1 MRPKIL
7 IIGMIDS
14 IHLSRWLNQFI
25 HCEIDFYIFTSQKYR
40 NIHKEIKSL
49 IDSEHKASYTH
60 MGTIKINFLQ
70 GYFDFLRNEI
80 LGKFFSKFTRAAFL
94 TKVLLQQNFKYIHAV
109 EIQSAGYLLNNVEP
123 SLLRRSNV
131 IITNW
136 GSDVYYFKQF
146 SDHAAQIKS
155 VLAKANFY
163 SAECERDYKLAK
175 EFGFSGKFL
184 PCIPNAGGF
193 DIDFYQKNFTN
204 PSKRNQILIKGYG
217 GVFGQVAIV
226 IPLIPEILTRYPRV
240 QFHFYSVTEDIMV
253 ILKNFSVEI
262 QNKIKVNT
270 IRKRLS
276 HKQMLI
282 EFSKSRIHI
291 GCSKSDG
298 ISTAF
303 LESLIC
309 GAYPVQTNTSCA
321 DEWVDRGALAA
332 IVNLDSNEILSHVLN
347 ALKDDQLVDRAA
359 EINYIVAKKY
369 LDYEVV
375 QKQALEFYK

>member
-14 IHLSRWLNQFI
+14 IHLSRWLNQFVN
-25 HCEIDFYIFTSQKYR
+25 CEIDFYIFTSKKYR
-40 NIHKEIKSL
+40 KIHKEIKSL
-49 IDSEHKASYTH
+49 INSEHNASYTH
-60 MGTIKINFLQ
+60 IQKIKTNILQ

-80 LGKFFSKFTRAAFL
+80 LGKFLPKFTRTAFL
-94 TKVLLQQNFKYIHAV
+94 TKILMKQNFKYIHAV
-109 EIQSAGYLLNNVEP
+109 EIQSAGYLLNSVNP
-123 SLLRRSNV
+123 DLLKNSNV

-136 GSDVYYFKQF
+136 GSDIYYFKQF
-146 SDHAAQIKS
+146 SEHTTKIKS
-155 VLAKANFY
+155 VLSKANFY
-163 SAECERDYKLAK
+163 SAECKRDYKLAE

-193 DIDFYQKNFTN
+193 DVDFFQKNFTS

-217 GVFGQVAIV
+217 GIFGQAAIV
-226 IPLIPEILTRYPRV
+226 IPLIPEIITRFPQV
-240 QFHFYSVTEDIMV
+240 QFHFYSVTEDVMI
-253 ILKNFSVEI
+253 IINKLSVEI
-262 QNKIKVNT
+262 QNQ
-270 IRKRLS
+270 IRVSSIGKRLS
-276 HKQMLI
+276 HKDMLI

-321 DEWVDRGALAA
+321 DEWMDRGARAS
-332 IVNLDSNEILSHVLN
+332 IVNLDSNEILSHVLY
-347 ALKDDQLVDRAA
+347 ALKDDQLVDKAA
-359 EINYIVAKKY
+359 EINYSVAKKY
-369 LDYEVV
+369 LDYGVV

>member
-163 SAECERDYKLAK
+163 SAECERDYKLANVV
-175 EFGFSGKFL
+175 FINS
-184 PCIPNAGGF
+184 N
-193 DIDFYQKNFTN
+193 DIHMYIYLYCT
-204 PSKRNQILIKGYG
+204 L
-217 GVFGQVAIV
+217 
-226 IPLIPEILTRYPRV
+226 
-240 QFHFYSVTEDIMV
+240 
-253 ILKNFSVEI
+253 
-262 QNKIKVNT
+262 
-270 IRKRLS
+270 
-276 HKQMLI
+276 
-282 EFSKSRIHI
+282 
-291 GCSKSDG
+291 
-298 ISTAF
+298 
-303 LESLIC
+303 
-309 GAYPVQTNTSCA
+309 
-321 DEWVDRGALAA
+321 
-332 IVNLDSNEILSHVLN
+332 NLD
-347 ALKDDQLVDRAA
+347 
-359 EINYIVAKKY
+359 
-369 LDYEVV
+369 
-375 QKQALEFYK
+375 